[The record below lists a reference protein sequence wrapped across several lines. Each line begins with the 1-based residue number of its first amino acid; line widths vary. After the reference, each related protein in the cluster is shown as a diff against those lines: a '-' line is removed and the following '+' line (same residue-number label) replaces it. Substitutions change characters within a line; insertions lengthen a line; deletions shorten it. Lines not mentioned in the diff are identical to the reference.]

1 MESYATPLR
10 QHPWPDTVTVERRSD
25 VPEIA
30 AYIEDVYEQLRS
42 FSFIINNDFD
52 VGKTRQKLN
61 RHFPESSVNGQKEVL
76 VDDVLRLASLFW
88 EKTRKRTMVLKLE
101 IVDHDMCRLFHQ
113 DYYRQRLLCTLK
125 GPGTEWVD
133 HDNVNR
139 NALGKGRNDAII
151 KDDQKIHRA
160 KAYDVLLLKGKKYG
174 NGRLS
179 DIHRSPPIE
188 HENTTRVLLK
198 IDE

>member
-1 MESYATPLR
+1 MESCATSVL
-10 QHPWPDTVTVERRSD
+10 QHPWPDAVMVERRTD

-30 AYIEDVYEQLRS
+30 AYIEEVYEQLRPLNYV
-42 FSFIINNDFD
+42 INNDFD
-52 VGKTRQKLN
+52 VEKASRKLN
-61 RHFPESSVNGQKEVL
+61 QHFPESSVNGQKDVL

-88 EKTRKRTMVLKLE
+88 EKTRTGTMVLKLE

-113 DYYRQRLLCTLK
+113 DYYRQRLLCTLR

-139 NALGKGRNDAII
+139 NALGKGHNDAIV
-151 KDDQKIHRA
+151 KDHQKIHRA
-160 KAYDVLLLKGKKYG
+160 EAYDVLLLKGKRYG

-179 DIHRSPPIE
+179 DVHRSPPIA

>member
-1 MESYATPLR
+1 MESYAKTVR
-10 QHPWPDTVTVERRSD
+10 QHPWPDDVLIERRTA

-30 AYIEDVYEQLRS
+30 AYIEDVYEQLS
-42 FSFIINNDFD
+42 PFKHVINNDFD
-52 VGKTRQKLN
+52 VENTRRKLN
-61 RHFPESSVNGQKEVL
+61 QYFPESAVSGQKDVL
-76 VDDVLRLASLFW
+76 VDDVLRLATLFW
-88 EKTRKRTMVLKLE
+88 EKTRTGTMVLKLE
-101 IVDHDMCRLFHQ
+101 IVDHDMCRFFHQ

-125 GPGTEWVD
+125 GPGTEWLD

-139 NALGKGRNDAII
+139 SALGKGQNDAII

-160 KAYDVLLLKGKKYG
+160 ETYDVLLLKGKRYG

-179 DIHRSPPIE
+179 DIHRSPPIA
-188 HENTTRVLLK
+188 HKNTTRILLK